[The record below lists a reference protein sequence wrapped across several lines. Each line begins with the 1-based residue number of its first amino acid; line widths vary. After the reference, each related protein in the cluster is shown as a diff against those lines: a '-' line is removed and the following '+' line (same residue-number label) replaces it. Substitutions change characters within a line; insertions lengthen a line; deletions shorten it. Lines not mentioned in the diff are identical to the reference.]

1 MKGVLSGA
9 AKALIWAGC
18 LVLLGA
24 AARVVWLLLGLGWG
38 LL

>member
-1 MKGVLSGA
+1 MKGVLSLA
-9 AKALIWAGC
+9 ALALIWAGC

-24 AARVVWLLLGLGWG
+24 AARVAWRLLGLGWG

>member
-1 MKGVLSGA
+1 MKGALSVA
-9 AKALIWAGC
+9 ALALIWAGC

-24 AARVVWLLLGLGWG
+24 AARVAWRLLGLGWG

>member
-1 MKGVLSGA
+1 MRGVLSLA
-9 AKALIWAGC
+9 ALALIWAGC

-24 AARVVWLLLGLGWG
+24 AARVAWRLLSLGWA

>member
-1 MKGVLSGA
+1 MKGVLSLA
-9 AKALIWAGC
+9 ALVLIWAGC

-24 AARVVWLLLGLGWG
+24 AARMAWRLLGLGWG